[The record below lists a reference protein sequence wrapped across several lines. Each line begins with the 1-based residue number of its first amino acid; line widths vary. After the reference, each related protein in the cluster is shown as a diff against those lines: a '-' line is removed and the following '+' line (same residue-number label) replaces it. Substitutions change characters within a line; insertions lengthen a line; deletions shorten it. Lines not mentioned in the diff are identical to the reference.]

1 MIAVDTN
8 ILLRYLLGDDEQQ
21 AENASILINGDELA
35 LITDVVLAEVVWT
48 LAGRKY
54 QLNKEEIVNTIEALF
69 KEPNLRFED
78 DQVVWRALHAYR
90 SAEPVKAGKD
100 RKEADFADA
109 LIAYKAQTIAAA
121 QGDRLQA
128 FYTFDRAASRL
139 PYGRVP

>member
-21 AENASILINGDELA
+21 TGKASSLINGNDLA

-54 QLNKEEIVNTIEALF
+54 QLNKEKIVNTIEALF
-69 KEPNLRFED
+69 KEPNLCFEE
-78 DQVVWRALHAYR
+78 DQVVWRALYAYR
-90 SAEPVKAGKD
+90 SAEPVKVGKH
-100 RKEADFADA
+100 RNEADFADA

-121 QGDRLQA
+121 QGVRLQA

-139 PYGRVP
+139 PHSRLL

>member
-21 AENASILINGDELA
+21 TGKASSLINGNDLA

-69 KEPNLRFED
+69 KEPNLCFEE
-78 DQVVWRALHAYR
+78 DQVVWRALYAYR
-90 SAEPVKAGKD
+90 SAEPVKVGKH

-121 QGDRLQA
+121 QGVRLQA

-139 PYGRVP
+139 PHSRLL